1 MNELKHYGILGMKW
15 GIRRTPEQ
23 LGHKREK
30 KEDFRRKDPK
40 KMTDDE
46 LRRNLNRVQM
56 EKQYEALTKKKKGEG
71 AAFVKRALTTVGMMA
86 VTSIAVDAIKGG
98 KNALMNKASFIW
110 NELGNIVIDKIN

>member
-15 GIRRTPEQ
+15 GIRRTPEE
-23 LGHKREK
+23 LGHRREK

-56 EKQYEALTKKKKGEG
+56 ERQYESLTKKKSNEG
-71 AAFVKRALTTVGMMA
+71 AAFAKRALTTVGMMA

-98 KNALMNKASFIW
+98 KSYLGSKASDWWKQAWAFRV
-110 NELGNIVIDKIN
+110 L

>member
-1 MNELKHYGILGMKW
+1 MNELKHYGILGMRW
-15 GIRRTPEQ
+15 GVRRTPEQ

-56 EKQYEALTKKKKGEG
+56 EKQFESLTKKKTGKGKEF
-71 AAFVKRALTTVGMMA
+71 AQRALTTIGMMA
-86 VTSIAVDAIKGG
+86 VAAVGKAVVDLGKDFVIGGIASWNDAWKFRV
-98 KNALMNKASFIW
+98 L
-110 NELGNIVIDKIN
+110 